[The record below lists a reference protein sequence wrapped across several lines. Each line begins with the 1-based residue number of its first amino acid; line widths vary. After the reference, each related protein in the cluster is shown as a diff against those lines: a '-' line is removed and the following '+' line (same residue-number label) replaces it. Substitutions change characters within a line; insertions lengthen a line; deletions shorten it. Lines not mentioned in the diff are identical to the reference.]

1 MFFFLDEK
9 EPKNQDK
16 TKLLPANP
24 WHPRRFVRPAR
35 FSVVLSKIN

>member
-16 TKLLPANP
+16 TKLLPANLS
-24 WHPRRFVRPAR
+24 HPPKADKLLA
-35 FSVVLSKIN
+35 VLSGLPAFQ